1 MSVTDAR
8 EVALLTL
15 SACEKQGAWSDGY
28 LKKAIRQAGLS
39 SRDGALATR
48 ICAGVLQ
55 NRILIDFYL
64 DHFSTVK
71 RNKME
76 DKVLLALR
84 LGVYQMIFLD
94 RVPVSA
100 AVNTSVDLV
109 RKYAKNPKS
118 VGLVN
123 GILRGIGRHLEELP
137 QPEGTVVQRLAIQ
150 YSHPEWLVQ
159 KFLDLLGPEETESL
173 LREENGPAPIYAQTN
188 TVKSTPEDLA
198 DRFQSEGVSW
208 KTHTWMPGCFQI
220 HGTGDLEKLP
230 SFQEGL
236 FSVQDPAARLAVLAA
251 APKPGEKVLDVCAA
265 PGGKT
270 FAAAQCM
277 QNIGEIF
284 SCDIHPHKKALIE
297 KGAARLGLT
306 CVTAVTRDG
315 KEFHPAWEQYF
326 DVVLADV
333 PCSGLGVIR
342 KKPDIRY
349 KDPTPLKRLPKVQK
363 SILENAARYVKPGG
377 ILLYS
382 TCTLFKEENEEIV
395 LKFLEKEN
403 SFTGVRFNL
412 FDQIQSDDNGMVTLW
427 PHRHGTD
434 GFFIAKLRK
443 RDGS

>member
-1 MSVTDAR
+1 MDAR
-8 EVALLTL
+8 EIALLTL

-28 LKKAIRQAGLS
+28 LKKAIREVGLS
-39 SRDGALATR
+39 TRDGALATK

-55 NRILIDFYL
+55 NRMLIDFYL

-76 DKVLLALR
+76 EKVLLALR

-100 AVNTSVDLV
+100 AVNTSVELV
-109 RKYAKNPKS
+109 RKYARNPKS

-137 QPEGTVVQRLAIQ
+137 QPEGTVVEQLSIQ

-159 KFLDLLGPEETESL
+159 KFLDLLGPEETKAL
-173 LREENGPAPIYAQTN
+173 LEEENGPPPIYAQTN
-188 TVKSTPEDLA
+188 TVKITPKDLET
-198 DRFQSEGVSW
+198 RFQAEGVSW
-208 KTHTWMPGCFQI
+208 EKHPWMPGCFQI

-236 FSVQDPAARLAVLAA
+236 FSVQDPAARLSVLAA
-251 APKPGEKVLDVCAA
+251 EPKPGEKVLDVCAA
-265 PGGKT
+265 PGGKS

-277 QNIGEIF
+277 QNTGEVL
-284 SCDIHPHKKALIE
+284 SCDIHPHKKTLIE
-297 KGAARLGLT
+297 KGAERLGLT
-306 CVTAVTRDG
+306 CVTALTQDG
-315 KEFHPAWEQYF
+315 KEFQPSWENRF
-326 DVVLADV
+326 DVVLVDV

-349 KDPTPLKRLPKVQK
+349 KNPAPLKGLPKVQK
-363 SILENAARYVKPGG
+363 AILENAARYVKPGG
-377 ILLYS
+377 VLLYS
-382 TCTLFKEENEEIV
+382 TCTIFQEENEEVV
-395 LKFLEKEN
+395 LGFLDKEN
-403 SFTGVRFNL
+403 SFTGENFEL
-412 FDQIQSDDNGMVTLW
+412 FHQIQSDENGMLTLW